1 MLKTYRRIFSTFGIF
16 DVCAITKIIAN
27 NIDAAEISR
36 QVPNNDKN
44 ARKKQ
49 RFNKNW
55 SKSSFLLR
63 NFSSGLKLLSSFF
76 SLSKTFFSSNW
87 LEPPNQLRDHKRKKP
102 FAARGLEKVSSATDL
117 RAIIIT
123 SKLIV
128 KPGIGVN

>member
-1 MLKTYRRIFSTFGIF
+1 MTYTHAGHM
-16 DVCAITKIIAN
+16 KIIAN

-36 QVPNNDKN
+36 KVPNETSKMPE
-44 ARKKQ
+44 KL

-55 SKSSFLLR
+55 SKSSFVLR

-76 SLSKTFFSSNW
+76 SLSKTFFFVK
-87 LEPPNQLRDHKRKKP
+87 LARATKPAPDHKRKKP
-102 FAARGLEKVSSATDL
+102 FAARGLEKVSSTTDL